1 MDGEDDALTKAEEAL
16 EALHSSQPIPHQ
28 QVIDWIGSGDLET
41 WGVLHVLTDK
51 AYSRIKPE
59 LGMHDT
65 CSFIEN
71 YLVKCLIENP
81 EASDWI
87 HSGYEAAWDLAG
99 WLKHLE
105 GLGPEAVRFIREV
118 ATRVEAAFRE
128 ADSET
133 RERIINGFLEHVFE
147 KASLRAFFASWE
159 NEPVLG
165 EAYALAAEWGDA
177 HLE

>member
-1 MDGEDDALTKAEEAL
+1 MTKAEEAL

-41 WGVLHVLTDK
+41 WGVLYVLTDK

-105 GLGPEAVRFIREV
+105 GLGPEAVRFIRNTSRGSV
-118 ATRVEAAFRE
+118 SRGRLR
-128 ADSET
+128 D
-133 RERIINGFLEHVFE
+133 ERTNHQRL
-147 KASLRAFFASWE
+147 
-159 NEPVLG
+159 P
-165 EAYALAAEWGDA
+165 
-177 HLE
+177 